1 MTRRPVTGGLALVA
15 VVALLA
21 ACASP
26 TPTPNPTCPTQPP
39 TETNAADIIGDTTA
53 LEVRTNKGNFTIE
66 LDSSSAPI
74 AVANLVAL
82 ADCGFYDGQSFHRV
96 VPDFVAQAGDPQTK
110 TNHGDFEGIGSGGPG
125 YQFEIEL
132 PPESTS
138 YTRYMV
144 AMANAMQYNPNTGE
158 IVGGTDTNGSQFF
171 VMLDDADFL
180 LPYYSVLGEVASGT
194 EVVDAI
200 GQVPTSG
207 DPLNVPLDPVIIDEV
222 VLVRAARAVLNR
234 LAGPRRTIPL

>member
-1 MTRRPVTGGLALVA
+1 MTKRPLAGGMAFMAALF
-15 VVALLA
+15 LLA
-21 ACASP
+21 ACAGP
-26 TPTPNPTCPTQPP
+26 TPSPKPACPTAPP
-39 TETNAADIIGDTTA
+39 TESEAPAIIGDTSA
-53 LEVRTNKGNFTIE
+53 LEVRTNKGSFTIE

-82 ADCGFYDGQSFHRV
+82 AECGFYDGQSFHRV
-96 VPDFVAQAGDPQTK
+96 VPGFVAQAGDPQTK
-110 TNHGDFEGIGSGGPG
+110 SNHGDFDGIGSGGPG

-138 YTRYMV
+138 YTKYMV
-144 AMANAMQYNPNTGE
+144 AMANAMQYDPNTGE
-158 IVGGTDTNGSQFF
+158 ISGGTDTNGSQFF

-180 LPYYSVLGEVASGT
+180 LPYYSLLGEVVAGL

-207 DPLNVPLDPVIIDEV
+207 DPLNVPLDPVIIDEIV
-222 VLVRAARAVLNR
+222 PGAVPQ
-234 LAGPRRTIPL
+234 AS